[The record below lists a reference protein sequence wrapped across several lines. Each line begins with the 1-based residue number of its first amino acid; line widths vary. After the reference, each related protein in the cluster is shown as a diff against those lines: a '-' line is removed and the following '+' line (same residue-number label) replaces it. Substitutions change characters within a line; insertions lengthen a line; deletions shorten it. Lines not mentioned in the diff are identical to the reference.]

1 MTNQPRVNNKEILN
15 QYVSTLKK
23 GLDFKGRASRRE
35 FMIFAFF
42 NISIAIM
49 LLIADKLLINQLLGL
64 VSTELSVDGLLIN
77 IFSLIITI
85 PSLALSVRRLHDT
98 GNKGQLLLI
107 PSLISIIGVII
118 GVFLSKYGGS
128 AGGFISTIL
137 YFIASLYLLFQLLSK
152 GDKGTNEYGAPPIEI
167 AYKKGR
173 IESIVM
179 AFFRCFFII
188 ANPGILA
195 FAVAL
200 ISYAFISETQFL
212 YKSDVTELTKYSAST
227 LLYVLVS
234 IYFIVMAFKNFTTSE
249 EKIANTIERI

>member
-1 MTNQPRVNNKEILN
+1 MANQPRVNNKEILN

-49 LLIADKLLINQLLGL
+49 LLIADKLLIDQLLGL

-98 GNKGQLLLI
+98 GHKGQLLLV
-107 PSLISIIGVII
+107 PPIIAIT
-118 GVFLSKYGGS
+118 GVFLSIYGGS

-137 YFIASLYLLFQLLSK
+137 YFIASLYLLFQLLNK

-173 IESIVM
+173 TESIVM

-188 ANPGILA
+188 TNPGILA

-212 YKSDVTELTKYSAST
+212 YKSDVTELTKYSTST

-234 IYFIVMAFKNFTTSE
+234 IYFIVMAFMDFTTSE